1 MAENSRIGS
10 VTQPAAPAALA
21 QRRHPASTRRRVVVN
36 QGVAP
41 AASDFRS
48 LPRISPMEHRVEAML
63 LVLLD
68 FGQTV
73 QPPLCEDVYF
83 AP

>member
-10 VTQPAAPAALA
+10 VTQACGSDCAWQAA
-21 QRRHPASTRRRVVVN
+21 PASTRCRVVVN

-41 AASDFRS
+41 AASDFQS

-73 QPPLCEDVYF
+73 QPPFGEDVYF